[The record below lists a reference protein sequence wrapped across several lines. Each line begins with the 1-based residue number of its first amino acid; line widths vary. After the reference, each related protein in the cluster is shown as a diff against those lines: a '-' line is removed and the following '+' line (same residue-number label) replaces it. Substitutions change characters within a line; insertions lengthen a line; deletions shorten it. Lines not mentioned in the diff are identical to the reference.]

1 MDEFKT
7 PDTKRR
13 VAEAML
19 QGGEWARPL
28 LAPPGTPADRVAT
41 LRAAYEKVAK
51 DPDLIAEAKKMRIE
65 VTPLRGEKLQ
75 AMSKEV
81 MSQPPEVIA
90 QVRKLFSK

>member
-1 MDEFKT
+1 
-7 PDTKRR
+7 
-13 VAEAML
+13 
-19 QGGEWARPL
+19 
-28 LAPPGTPADRVAT
+28 